1 MVQAGRGRGKIN
13 KQGLEVRLLDHNG
26 EGAAPGPSV
35 PSLER
40 PDEGPAGDMVPLEVA
55 RSRLESQRVSGGP
68 PGLLGGQGG
77 VRSRPRPER
86 AVDLN
91 QRARQPRLSR
101 RSCALVWLSI
111 ADCPVLSTRTDG

>member
-55 RSRLESQRVSGGP
+55 RSRLESQRVSGGATGP
-68 PGLLGGQGG
+68 P
-77 VRSRPRPER
+77 RWPRWSAEQ
-86 AVDLN
+86 AT
-91 QRARQPRLSR
+91 PRK
-101 RSCALVWLSI
+101 SC
-111 ADCPVLSTRTDG
+111 

>member
-1 MVQAGRGRGKIN
+1 MLRPPPPPAGQGCRRPERGPGRKGGGKIN

-55 RSRLESQRVSGGP
+55 PSRLESQRRGHQASSVAKVEHGAGHAQKE
-68 PGLLGGQGG
+68 LL
-77 VRSRPRPER
+77 
-86 AVDLN
+86 
-91 QRARQPRLSR
+91 
-101 RSCALVWLSI
+101 I
-111 ADCPVLSTRTDG
+111 

>member
-1 MVQAGRGRGKIN
+1 MLRPPAGQGCRRPERGPGRKGRGKIN

-55 RSRLESQRVSGGP
+55 RSRLESQRRGHRASSVAKVECGAGHAQKE
-68 PGLLGGQGG
+68 LL
-77 VRSRPRPER
+77 
-86 AVDLN
+86 
-91 QRARQPRLSR
+91 
-101 RSCALVWLSI
+101 I
-111 ADCPVLSTRTDG
+111 

>member
-1 MVQAGRGRGKIN
+1 MLRPPAGQGCRRPERGPGRKGGGKIN

-55 RSRLESQRVSGGP
+55 RSRLESQQRGHRASSVAKVECGAGHAQKE
-68 PGLLGGQGG
+68 LL
-77 VRSRPRPER
+77 
-86 AVDLN
+86 
-91 QRARQPRLSR
+91 
-101 RSCALVWLSI
+101 I
-111 ADCPVLSTRTDG
+111 